1 MSLDMTNK
9 IDVDLHNS
17 ILAVTE
23 HGMNEVFYATKIA
36 ETVGMKD
43 EVVAFIE
50 GKNKELEER
59 MKSDGIL
66 ENIDVLTS
74 MMMEINEGTE

>member
-1 MSLDMTNK
+1 MNLDMTNK

-17 ILAVTE
+17 TLAMIE

-36 ETVGMKD
+36 ETLGIKD

-59 MKSDGIL
+59 MKSDGV
-66 ENIDVLTS
+66 IDVLTS

>member
-59 MKSDGIL
+59 MKSDSI
-66 ENIDVLTS
+66 IDVLTI

>member
-17 ILAVTE
+17 ILAMTE

-36 ETVGMKD
+36 ETLGIKD
-43 EVVAFIE
+43 EVVALIE

-59 MKSDGIL
+59 MKSDGV
-66 ENIDVLTS
+66 IDVLAS
-74 MMMEINEGTE
+74 MMMKINEGTE